1 MPKNEG
7 KTINE
12 LLRVDD
18 ITGTEILP
26 MSVYDEELNAY
37 VTRGI
42 TLDNFFKTIYGMIQ
56 DANANI
62 SYVREDMNAYVSSLQ
77 TEDMLLHN
85 EDERLDTELRQ
96 TNTYVSYNAKAIVHL
111 YDRDYL
117 IYSYA
122 YDGIGMLDE
131 RTKEMG
137 DIVSYAY
144 DNIGQLW
151 EANEQLGAYTYESV
165 KRLDEDIASS
175 YDKLYGY
182 ISDVVSYAYEG
193 IGNNSYINY
202 VQDITLMDHQN
213 AISAVARNIAYE
225 SYVNTIQSG
234 HINTIYYENSTD
246 AFNDWSNPD
255 DDNVEPQN

>member
-1 MPKNEG
+1 MPKIEG

-12 LLRVDD
+12 LLRVED

-26 MSVYDEELNAY
+26 MSVYDEELNTY

-111 YDRDYL
+111 YDSDYL

-122 YDGIGMLDE
+122 YEGIGMLDG

-175 YDKLYGY
+175 YNKLYGY

-202 VQDITLMDHQN
+202 VQDMTLMDHQN

-234 HINTIYYENSTD
+234 HINTIYYENSND

-255 DDNVEPQN
+255 DDNVKPQN